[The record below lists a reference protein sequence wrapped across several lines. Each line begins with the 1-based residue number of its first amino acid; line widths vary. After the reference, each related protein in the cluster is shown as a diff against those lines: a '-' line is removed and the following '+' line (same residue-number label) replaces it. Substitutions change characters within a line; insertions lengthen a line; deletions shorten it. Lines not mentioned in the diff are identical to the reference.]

1 MLWRLRRLNRSDD
14 LRQRL
19 RRRKEGNCALP
30 HVDRLP
36 PANVRQP
43 RDTCVA
49 GQRGIQR
56 NCPVEGETANWNKV
70 PN

>member
-19 RRRKEGNCALP
+19 RRRKEDNGALP
-30 HVDRLP
+30 HVDRQP
-36 PANVRQP
+36 PADVRPP
-43 RDTCVA
+43 RNACVA

-56 NCPVEGETANWNKV
+56 ICPVDGETANWNKV